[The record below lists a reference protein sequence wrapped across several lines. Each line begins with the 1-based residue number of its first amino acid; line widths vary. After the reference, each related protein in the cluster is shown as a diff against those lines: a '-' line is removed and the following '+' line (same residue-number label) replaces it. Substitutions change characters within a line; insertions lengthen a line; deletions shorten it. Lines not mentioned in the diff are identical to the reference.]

1 MIKGLEENI
10 ISITGI
16 KLKETSM
23 RHVIFEWCIPKNE
36 VLSYVLNHPNEFDS
50 QYVAMLRKFA
60 QDKLEKIEDYMVED
74 KII

>member
-23 RHVIFEWCIPKNE
+23 RHVIFVPKNE